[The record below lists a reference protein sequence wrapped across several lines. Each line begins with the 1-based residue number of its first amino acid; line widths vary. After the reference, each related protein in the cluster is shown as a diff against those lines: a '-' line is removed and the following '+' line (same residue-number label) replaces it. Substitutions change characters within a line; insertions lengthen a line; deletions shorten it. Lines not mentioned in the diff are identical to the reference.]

1 MKGCVDPRMSNEMKD
16 LNYSQLLPPKWL
28 GMLSEQLC
36 GTGSPLKYLDL
47 ENLTEK
53 SSAEVR
59 FSIRTFD
66 LDSNLPELVGRE
78 NLSSARVVVLYLRFH
93 SDKYSSSAN
102 VVVLCRTW

>member
-59 FSIRTFD
+59 FSIRTLTLIATFQS
-66 LDSNLPELVGRE
+66 L
-78 NLSSARVVVLYLRFH
+78 
-93 SDKYSSSAN
+93 
-102 VVVLCRTW
+102 